1 MKNKSLDLYQKRGIM
16 QFCGGKKDTSSLTF
30 LLLNKLDKLYV
41 FSCLNKQAGFKKQ
54 RFPLWRTLPPFQ
66 PQTACVELNLSLYCK
81 YRNKKCE
88 LLLQNH
94 AVTL

>member
-66 PQTACVELNLSLYCK
+66 PQPVFWGPVIQINYSHNDIAHL
-81 YRNKKCE
+81 
-88 LLLQNH
+88 
-94 AVTL
+94 